1 MSLYK
6 RKDSP
11 YWWIKLSHDGCS
23 IQKST
28 GTPDRLKAR
37 EYHDKL
43 KAQLWDVSRLGVK
56 PSHVWEDAVLR
67 WLDEKAHKASI
78 ADDRRNFRWLHAHL
92 AGSELSTINR
102 DVVER
107 VTQARKKD
115 GVSSGTVNRT
125 LALLTPLPSTS

>member
-67 WLDEKAHKASI
+67 WLMKKRTRRLSRTIAGIFGGCTRIWQVASC
-78 ADDRRNFRWLHAHL
+78 RRSIEMSWN
-92 AGSELSTINR
+92 G
-102 DVVER
+102 
-107 VTQARKKD
+107 
-115 GVSSGTVNRT
+115 
-125 LALLTPLPSTS
+125 